1 MAATIRIGCGA
12 GFAGDRLEP
21 ALVLAE
27 RGALDY
33 LILECLAE
41 RTIALAQLRRR
52 HDPNAGYD
60 ALLERRMTG
69 LLPLIKHNGVR
80 IVTNMG
86 AANPVAA
93 AKRIV
98 ALARDLGLKVKVA
111 AVTGDD
117 VLDGLDPA
125 QPSLETGEAL
135 ASAGPLVSANAYL
148 GIDAILPALD
158 SGADIVITGRVA
170 DPSLALAP
178 LAHRFGWSLDDHER
192 LGRGTAVGHLL
203 ECAGQLTG
211 GYYADPGKKDVPGL
225 ATLGFPFADVDAE
238 GNARLGK
245 VEGTGGTIDL
255 STVTEQLLY
264 EVTDPAA
271 YLTPDVA
278 ADFTGVA
285 LREVG
290 PDQVAVSGAGGRKR
304 PDTLKVSVGYHA
316 GYMGE
321 GEIGYAGENSAAR
334 AKLAGEIVAERLR
347 GQFQELRVD
356 LIGLTALHTRPM
368 PADNGYRPY
377 ETRLRVAGRS
387 ADEAMARRIGEE
399 VEALYTNGP
408 AGGGGARKYVTEQI
422 GVVSCL
428 IARDKVTPRVTCFE
442 S

>member
-125 QPSLETGEAL
+125 QPSLETGEPL

-158 SGADIVITGRVA
+158 SFERALKADGDSSEFRNGIELIYRQFQDALQKTGVQPIAAVGQPFDPRIHEAIEMVDTAEVPDHQVLDELQRGYKYKDRLLRPAMVRVA
-170 DPSLALAP
+170 
-178 LAHRFGWSLDDHER
+178 RNT
-192 LGRGTAVGHLL
+192 RG
-203 ECAGQLTG
+203 
-211 GYYADPGKKDVPGL
+211 
-225 ATLGFPFADVDAE
+225 
-238 GNARLGK
+238 
-245 VEGTGGTIDL
+245 
-255 STVTEQLLY
+255 
-264 EVTDPAA
+264 
-271 YLTPDVA
+271 
-278 ADFTGVA
+278 
-285 LREVG
+285 
-290 PDQVAVSGAGGRKR
+290 
-304 PDTLKVSVGYHA
+304 
-316 GYMGE
+316 
-321 GEIGYAGENSAAR
+321 
-334 AKLAGEIVAERLR
+334 
-347 GQFQELRVD
+347 
-356 LIGLTALHTRPM
+356 
-368 PADNGYRPY
+368 
-377 ETRLRVAGRS
+377 
-387 ADEAMARRIGEE
+387 
-399 VEALYTNGP
+399 
-408 AGGGGARKYVTEQI
+408 
-422 GVVSCL
+422 
-428 IARDKVTPRVTCFE
+428 
-442 S
+442 